1 MYLFGLNMKIN
12 KVYKYILMMSLLL
25 LNACSTDDGSLTS
38 PSSYIGPDGITEEQE
53 FDAYLKYKRLTINNP
68 QRYQSSFKIYL
79 EDKALAKAV
88 AQNTDFDTALID
100 AEVEDLRRSLLV
112 NQYIVRELKERIT
125 DVALREYFEKNR
137 RQFVGSEFNLIQFV
151 FPARNTDSTKY
162 VEKSEAEAIRIQN
175 KLFKGGGVGGVISE
189 MDAKKLSTV
198 DIYPGLY
205 KKDKWVSEKYIK
217 RTHLP
222 LINKI
227 KVKGVTSVFQDESG
241 FVFFYLLEP
250 KRTIEP
256 VFEDVAESIRR
267 TLYRSEKINI
277 KNELLNKI

>member
-88 AQNTDFDTALID
+88 TQNTDFDTSLID

-112 NQYIVRELKERIT
+112 NQYVVRELKERIT
-125 DVALREYFEKNR
+125 DVALKEYFEKNR
-137 RQFVGSEFNLIQFV
+137 QQFVGGEFNLIQFI
-151 FPARNTDSTKY
+151 FPARNIDSVKY
-162 VEKSEAEAIRIQN
+162 IEKAKAESIRVHRKLSKGMDVNVMISEIDKN
-175 KLFKGGGVGGVISE
+175 KLS
-189 MDAKKLSTV
+189 AV

-205 KKDKWVSEKYIK
+205 KKHEWISEKYIK
-217 RTHLP
+217 NTHIP

-227 KVKGVTSVFQDESG
+227 NNNGVTSISQDESG

-277 KNELLNKI
+277 KNELLKKI